1 MKIIESKNL
10 IYQKSPFI
18 QDGLNIPD
26 SPKKCL
32 LEKIDLLDEKLAL
45 CFKNRTVAVITA
57 KNLEGERELR
67 LIASKL
73 KDFIGRSY
81 EEILSFD
88 F

>member
-18 QDGLNIPD
+18 QDGVSIPN

-45 CFKNRTVAVITA
+45 YFKNRTLAVITA
-57 KNLEGERELR
+57 KNLEGEKELR
-67 LIASKL
+67 LIAGKL
-73 KDFIGRSY
+73 KDFIGKSY
-81 EEILSFD
+81 EEILNFD